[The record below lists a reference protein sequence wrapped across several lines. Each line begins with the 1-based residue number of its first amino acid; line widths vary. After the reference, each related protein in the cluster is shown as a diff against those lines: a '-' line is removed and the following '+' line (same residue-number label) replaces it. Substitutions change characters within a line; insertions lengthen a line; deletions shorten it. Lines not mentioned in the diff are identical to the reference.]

1 MSFLNTKTIHYRND
15 HYLKSIFTHI
25 LLFLLGFG
33 AVQAQ
38 DTSKPVNIN
47 PSQGNIYNTANE
59 QLNLPDKKKIWI
71 VGGSQVALW
80 TGSFIL
86 LNQAWYADYPRQS
99 FHFFNDWKE
108 WQQMDKA
115 GHAWT
120 SYQISRLSGD
130 MWKWTGINEKKAVW
144 LGGISGVAYTSII
157 EILDGFSAEWG
168 FSTGDMLMNIAGS
181 GLYVAQQLTW
191 KEQRFQ
197 LKMSYFPFAYEPG
210 DLARARDLFG
220 ETVAEKILKDYNAQ
234 TYWLSANLR
243 SFFPDSK
250 IPKWLNLSLGY
261 NARVMLGGRENIWTD
276 EAGNTIDRTD
286 LERYRRFFLSVD
298 VDLTKI
304 RTRSKFLRSVFSV
317 VNMVKIPA
325 PALEWDSRGKF
336 TGHLLYF

>member
-1 MSFLNTKTIHYRND
+1 VLANHNRNAY
-15 HYLKSIFTHI
+15 YLKPFFTHI
-25 LLFLLGFG
+25 LFFFFGFK

-38 DTSKPVNIN
+38 DTTHSVKIKP
-47 PSQGNIYNTANE
+47 
-59 QLNLPDKKKIWI
+59 NLDSSSYYDAERITYPDKKKIWI
-71 VGGSQVALW
+71 VGGSQAALW
-80 TGSFIL
+80 AGSFIA
-86 LNQAWYADYPRQS
+86 LNKAWYADYPKQS

-108 WQQMDKA
+108 WQQMDKV
-115 GHAWT
+115 GHVWS

-144 LGGISGVAYTSII
+144 LGGISGVAYMSII

-168 FSTGDMLMNIAGS
+168 FSTGDMLMNITGS
-181 GLYVAQQLTW
+181 GLYVAQQLAW
-191 KEQRFQ
+191 KEQRLQ
-197 LKMSYFPFAYEPG
+197 LKMSYSAFDYEPG
-210 DLARARDLFG
+210 DVYRARELFG
-220 ETVAEKILKDYNAQ
+220 ESVASKILKDYNAQ

-250 IPKWLNLSLGY
+250 IPRWLNLSLGY
-261 NARVMLGGRENIWTD
+261 NARVMLGARENIWTD
-276 EAGNTIDRTD
+276 EAGNTIDRSD

-304 RTRSKFLRSVFSV
+304 RTRSKILRSVFSV

-336 TGHLLYF
+336 VGHLLYF